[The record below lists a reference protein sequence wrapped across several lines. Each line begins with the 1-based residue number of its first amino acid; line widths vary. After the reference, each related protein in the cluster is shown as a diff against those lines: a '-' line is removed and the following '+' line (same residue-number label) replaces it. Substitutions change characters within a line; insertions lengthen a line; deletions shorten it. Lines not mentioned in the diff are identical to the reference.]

1 MVRKI
6 TESDELIK
14 KEYTVWELECM
25 APWSRNKKIFSYSS
39 EQAALDAIDR
49 LTENNWKVY
58 SISKVTRKVLD
69 NDSDYSI
76 EPKFA
81 R

>member
-1 MVRKI
+1 MVRKL
-6 TESDELIK
+6 TESEELIK

-25 APWSRNKKIFSYSS
+25 PPWGRNKKIFSYSS

-58 SISKVTRKVLD
+58 SISKVTRKVID